1 MSQHKL
7 LSNNRGFTLV
17 ELMIA
22 LLIAS
27 VGMFGV
33 LTTINVTLQ
42 QTNKNELRNE
52 GVKLGEKY
60 MAEFRATPFDSIVGP
75 YAFINVT
82 TSVRGAKKTFVVE
95 RSEDTMAEDPPGTP
109 SSKHLT
115 VVVKWAYR
123 NMTSLNRVV
132 SVVARP

>member
-7 LSNNRGFTLV
+7 LPNNSGFTLV
-17 ELMIA
+17 ELMVA
-22 LLIAS
+22 LLIAM

-33 LTTINVTLQ
+33 LETINVSLQ
-42 QTNKNELRNE
+42 QTSKNELRNE

-60 MAEFRATPFDSIVGP
+60 MAEFRGTPFDSIVGP
-75 YAFINVT
+75 YAFVNVT

-95 RSEDTMAEDPPGTP
+95 RSAATMAESTPGTA
-109 SSKHLT
+109 SSKQLT

-123 NMTSLNRVV
+123 NMTSQNRVV